1 MATQDDRAQAPE
13 KQRPQSPSKCD
24 RPPPQLASLYVG
36 DLHPEVGEADLVA
49 AFSEMGDV
57 ASVRVCRDAVSG
69 RSLCY
74 GYVNFFSRFL
84 ASKALAC
91 LNYSKLKGKP
101 MRIMWCQRD
110 PSRRK
115 AGNAN
120 LFVKNLNPSI
130 SSARLQ
136 SIFCQYGNIL
146 SCKVAEDNGLSKGF
160 GFVQFESEESAMNS
174 LRALHD
180 TMLEGKKIYVSKFV
194 KKSERTS
201 FSEEPEFTNL
211 YVKNLEEDVT
221 MDHLRDKFSEYGK
234 VSNVVIMKDI
244 DGKSRGFGFVNFESP
259 QAAKKAVEALNG
271 SIMGSK
277 ILFVGRAQKKAEREQ
292 FLKDAHQV
300 VCSGRIQKNAC
311 NLYVKNLDLSIDDS
325 KLQEYFSSFGTVTSA
340 KVMREDNGLSM
351 GFGFVCFSN
360 SEEAKRALNTLHGII
375 FRGKPL
381 YVAIAQQKDDR
392 SRNLQEYRSQIQ
404 PQSWHH
410 YYLNAL
416 PGQHY
421 TPPYSIPLLHLP
433 YTLLSQSIH
442 RQYVGANA
450 GLPYATENYREYHS
464 TSVPGRY
471 EQTKEGNSKNWV
483 YGHHVGIRKRG
494 NKKFLPAE
502 NSTDST
508 RSLPAPSS
516 QGTCTTTL
524 GNFLY
529 PLVGNIQPEHAAK
542 ITGLLLEMNDSDVQK
557 LISSPNFLSTQ
568 VNKAD
573 QVLREANTRTI
584 ASGGMALPKSARCL
598 NY

>member
-1 MATQDDRAQAPE
+1 MAAQDDPVQALE

-24 RPPPQLASLYVG
+24 HPPQPASLYVG

-49 AFSEMGDV
+49 AFSEMGDI

-74 GYVNFFSRFL
+74 GYVNFFSHFL

-120 LFVKNLNPSI
+120 LFVKNLDPSI
-130 SSARLQ
+130 GSARLQ

-146 SCKVAEDNGLSKGF
+146 SCKVAEDNGSSKGF
-160 GFVQFESEESAMNS
+160 GFVQFESEESAIS
-174 LRALHD
+174 ALRALHD
-180 TMLEGKKIYVSKFV
+180 TILEGKKIYVSKFV

-211 YVKNLEEDVT
+211 YVKNLGDNITE
-221 MDHLRDKFSEYGK
+221 DHLQDKFSEYGK

-271 SIMGSK
+271 IIMGSK

-292 FLKDAHQV
+292 LLKDAHQV
-300 VCSGRIQKNAC
+300 VCSGWIQKNAC
-311 NLYVKNLDLSIDDS
+311 NLYVKNLDLSIDNS
-325 KLQEYFSSFGTVTSA
+325 KLQECFSSFGTITSA
-340 KVMREDNGLSM
+340 KVMREDNGLSK

-360 SEEAKRALNTLHGII
+360 CEEAKRALKALNGII
-375 FRGKPL
+375 FKGKPL
-381 YVAIAQQKDDR
+381 YVAIAQQKDDH

-404 PQSWHH
+404 PQSQHH
-410 YYLNAL
+410 SYVNAL
-416 PGQHY
+416 PGQRY
-421 TPPYSIPLLHLP
+421 APPYNIPLLHLP

-442 RQYVGANA
+442 HQYAGANA
-450 GLPYATENYREYHS
+450 GLPYATESYREYHS
-464 TSVPGRY
+464 TSIPWRHA
-471 EQTKEGNSKNWV
+471 QTQVVSSKNWV
-483 YGHHVGIRKRG
+483 YGDHPTTYSNSGLHGQDQKFCQPRVSGLGIRKRG
-494 NKKFLPAE
+494 NKKFLPTE
-502 NSTDST
+502 NTTIRT

-529 PLVGNIQPEHAAK
+529 PLVENI
-542 ITGLLLEMNDSDVQK
+542 
-557 LISSPNFLSTQ
+557 Q

-573 QVLREANTRTI
+573 RVLRDANTRTI

>member
-1 MATQDDRAQAPE
+1 MAAQDDRAQAPG
-13 KQRPQSPSKCD
+13 KQRPQSPPKCD
-24 RPPPQLASLYVG
+24 RPPQLASLYVG

-57 ASVRVCRDAVSG
+57 ASVRVCRDAASG

-74 GYVNFFSRFL
+74 GYVNFFSHFL

-120 LFVKNLNPSI
+120 LFVKNLDPSI

-146 SCKVAEDNGLSKGF
+146 SCKVAEDNGSSKGF
-160 GFVQFESEESAMNS
+160 GFVQFESEESAMNA

-180 TMLEGKKIYVSKFV
+180 TMLEGKNIYVSKFV

-201 FSEEPEFTNL
+201 FGEEPEFTNL
-211 YVKNLEEDVT
+211 YVKNLEEDIT
-221 MDHLRDKFSEYGK
+221 MDHLQDKFSEYGK

-271 SIMGSK
+271 TIMGSK

-292 FLKDAHQV
+292 LLKDAHQV
-300 VCSGRIQKNAC
+300 VCSSRVQKSGC
-311 NLYVKNLDLSIDDS
+311 NLYAKNLDLSIDDR
-325 KLQEYFSSFGTVTSA
+325 KLQEYFSSFGTITSA
-340 KVMREDNGLSM
+340 KVMRDGNGLSK

-360 SEEAKRALNTLHGII
+360 CEEAKRALNTLNGII

-404 PQSWHH
+404 PQSRHH
-410 YYLNAL
+410 SYLNPL
-416 PGQHY
+416 PGQRY
-421 TPPYSIPLLHLP
+421 APPYNTPLFHLP

-442 RQYVGANA
+442 HQYVGANA
-450 GLPYATENYREYHS
+450 GLPYATESYREYHS
-464 TSVPGRY
+464 TSVPGRHA
-471 EQTKEGNSKNWV
+471 QTQEGNSNNWV
-483 YGHHVGIRKRG
+483 YGHHLTTYSTSGLHGQDQKFCKPKVSGLGIRKRG
-494 NKKFLPAE
+494 NRKFLPAE
-502 NSTDST
+502 NTTNRT

-516 QGTCTTTL
+516 QGTCTRTL
-524 GNFLY
+524 GNLLY
-529 PLVGNIQPEHAAK
+529 PLVENI
-542 ITGLLLEMNDSDVQK
+542 
-557 LISSPNFLSTQ
+557 Q
-568 VNKAD
+568 VNKVD